1 MQGAEEGR
9 RYMVSTKEKATAA
22 KKNTTVDIQTLNEKY
37 AKRWNFII
45 FSLIFMFVVLSLLVA
60 HIIGAHGVENPYE
73 TKIIQVSSEAKEW
86 HQNDNINLFK
96 TRNRKGE
103 KVIWPGQSGSYDFVV
118 QNNNNDPITYQ
129 LSLDEA
135 NRDNINMKYRLKL
148 NNVYVVG
155 DEKTYESIDK
165 VKLDNITIL
174 GKGKSLFTL
183 EWTWEKADNDA
194 KIVREGLATYRI
206 YIDVYSKV
214 IGKSLLQ

>member
-103 KVIWPGQSGSYDFVV
+103 KVVWPGHSGSYDFVV
-118 QNNNNDPITYQ
+118 QNNNNDPITYE

>member
-155 DEKTYESIDK
+155 YEKTYESIDK
-165 VKLDNITIL
+165 VKLDNVTIL

>member
-165 VKLDNITIL
+165 VKLDNVTIL

>member
-118 QNNNNDPITYQ
+118 QNNNNDPITYE

-135 NRDNINMKYRLKL
+135 NRDNMNMKYRLKL